1 MADDSP
7 AAEKPAKPVRPRM
20 GKFGNDPSPNINAPS
35 EVWPNRN
42 APWQWHIEETFKGLV
57 TLAVEALKILA
68 LVNGGAAVALIS
80 FCGNQPKDNPDVRFK
95 FLARDPRPQTP
106 AWRRRTL
113 SRAEL

>member
-1 MADDSP
+1 MILPQRTNLLNLFALEWVSS
-7 AAEKPAKPVRPRM
+7 VTIPRQILTHPPKY
-20 GKFGNDPSPNINAPS
+20 G
-35 EVWPNRN
+35 PNRN